1 MSRNVGAY
9 HSLARVLHPDKSSS
23 GRAGE
28 AFKRVKA
35 AFDVLG
41 TAQRRAAYD
50 LERSGTPTR
59 PQHPASAPANGA
71 AAHEDSEPR
80 RAEKRTATAGADTS
94 KRSRVEERQERGCNR
109 VDIFV
114 HVLAAAARASSRWNA
129 NRRFAAAIASCSCAR
144 SSMCIVVW

>member
-1 MSRNVGAY
+1 MDASDGMVGEVRETAPLSDAAPRPALEARVLACESHYAVLNLRPDASAEEVKRAY

-50 LERSGTPTR
+50 LERSGT
-59 PQHPASAPANGA
+59 
-71 AAHEDSEPR
+71 
-80 RAEKRTATAGADTS
+80 
-94 KRSRVEERQERGCNR
+94 
-109 VDIFV
+109 
-114 HVLAAAARASSRWNA
+114 
-129 NRRFAAAIASCSCAR
+129 
-144 SSMCIVVW
+144 